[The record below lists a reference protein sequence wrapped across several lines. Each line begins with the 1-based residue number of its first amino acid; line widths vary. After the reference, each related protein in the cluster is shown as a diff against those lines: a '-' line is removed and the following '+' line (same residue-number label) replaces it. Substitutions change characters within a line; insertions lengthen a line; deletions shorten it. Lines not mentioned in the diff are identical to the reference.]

1 MMPTIA
7 TRLREGRG
15 LALSLLALMPLLFTG
30 GAANAQA
37 VYPPNTI
44 FAAGTVYPSA
54 NIKSGSIAGGYFGNG
69 SGKTFD
75 VAVTN
80 STGVGWVLSVF
91 PGNGDGTFAAPQS
104 YSLTTTGWG
113 TIHDGLNLVFAG
125 PLMSA
130 GSVDLVV
137 TDDTDNLFVIP
148 GNGDGTF
155 GAPIA
160 LNQTAYTLSVF
171 PDPGGSG
178 LLDLA
183 TSYSTY
189 NAATFVSSYT
199 VTVLTNQGGGNFAA
213 QKLLTN
219 SSYAV
224 GEVDYLGVAGTP
236 MLIIAGASP
245 DVISGATGGAMMSA
259 LANGTWSTPAAFNL
273 NLPAGFT
280 VISNVTPFT
289 LNGKI
294 GFAALSN
301 GWLFTWLGNGSGSFQ
316 TSNGVN
322 WYGSNSTVQLGSADL
337 NGDGIPDL
345 LALGGGTSSI
355 AQTVLPLYGN
365 SAGDF
370 SIEFE
375 TGPGVYGSQF
385 VIGDANGDG
394 HPDIVLMEP
403 NQGLTV
409 LLNQGDGTF
418 PHPATSTP
426 KQEPTVPVGSGP
438 VIPFPLAMAT
448 ADLNGDQL
456 NDVVVVEG
464 LNPNTRVT
472 TNSVDVFTN
481 RGNGELAELD
491 SFPVGSNPVAVA
503 IAPVNGKQSLFVANS
518 GDANIGFLQGNGD
531 GTFQNQTIFTGG
543 DLSTSG
549 ASPELL
555 AAGTIDA
562 TGFPGV
568 VVADNNGN
576 IIVFTYSS
584 ATGTWSTKATYS
596 VGVVNGLAL
605 ADLNGGGYADIVAT
619 IAPTCGYS
627 STGNPTLN
635 NASLTILPAN
645 GDGTFGSAVTISSS
659 LQNWNPG
666 KVVVGSLTGQSNP
679 DVVVLP
685 NPAAVCGVAA
695 SQIPNSIAI
704 FSGASTGSVT
714 ETDVASPLS
723 AGMFQYQSSGN
734 PPYGAVADVNGD
746 GANDLIVAEGGLVA
760 VLPGTKSTSFGTPSV
775 QIASSDTEGFA
786 SGAFFATGT
795 TSSGHEVVNLSTQG
809 VTSLEPLFETGLS
822 ASLQIGPA
830 SLPAAT
836 ASTAYTQTF
845 TAAGGSGGYTF
856 TESGTLPTGIAFSGA
871 TLSGTPIKSGSF
883 PITITA
889 TDSSGAKATANYAL
903 AVNCPTLTIT
913 PASGILTPASTGIP
927 YEQAF
932 TVQGNTTGAFGWTI
946 TGNLPIGLSF
956 NGGSETVTT
965 VVGTTR
971 ALAALYTFGLTI
983 TDSAG
988 CSVSDNYELNVDNPL
1003 TVVLSPSPL
1012 PAATTG
1018 QAYSAQFTASGGTGP
1033 YTYLGLNTPPGL
1045 TVNTQTGALA
1055 GTPTQSGSYKMT
1067 VVATDSQGVQ
1077 GIINATLSVQA
1088 SNIQVSPATL
1098 PAAAINIA
1106 YSQSFTATNG
1116 SGGYTFVETGA
1127 LPAGIIFSGAT
1138 LSGAPT
1144 KTGNFPI
1151 TVTATDSS
1159 GNTGS
1164 ADYTFIVNCPS
1175 LTITPAQETLPPAT
1189 IGLIYDVGFTVTG
1202 TTGAFTWSTTGSIPA
1217 GLTFIGG
1224 SSPSATLAGKAQLP
1238 TGLSSFALSVTDS
1251 ANCSVENNYLL
1262 GVYNPLTV
1270 GPATLPAATVGQAYS
1285 SNFTASGGTG
1295 PITYFTL
1302 STPPGLGLNTQTG
1315 AFAGTPTQSGN
1326 YSITVVATDSIGVEG
1341 VVVLTLSVQ
1350 ASSVSVTDQET
1361 VIISDGPQAQLID
1374 VTDTESILVTDTVTV
1389 TPLTATSVDLT
1400 GPASAAP
1407 GQSVTFTATVTH
1419 SGSGTPTGSVVFS
1432 DGALVLATVP
1442 ITSSG
1447 VATYSTNT
1455 LSVGAH
1461 SISADYGGDS
1471 NFSASQS
1478 ATLSLIVQASTT
1490 TALAISPSP
1499 AAAGQ
1504 PVTFTATVASAAAG
1518 TPSGSVT
1525 FQCLNYAPGQ
1535 SIVSPAV
1542 SLNNGIASWTNTSLP
1557 AFDYNNCFTAIY
1569 SGDQNFLSSAS
1580 PDKSLTVADFQM
1592 NFSIPSSLTLFPGQ
1606 SSTFNLTVT
1615 PYGGAYNGTVAF
1627 SASGAPPGATVTF
1640 NPATVTP
1647 GSSPVTV
1654 DVTITAPT
1662 LSARGRPV
1670 ARPLKGAPLLLALL
1684 LPLLGLQK
1692 VRRKLR
1698 RTSSRLL
1705 LVVVS
1710 LVGIGG
1716 LIACGKSGFF
1726 DQTPKTYSI
1735 VLTGTSGTTQHS
1747 TTINLTVE

>member
-1 MMPTIA
+1 MMSTIA

-15 LALSLLALMPLLFTG
+15 LALFLLALMPLLFTG
-30 GAANAQA
+30 VVADAQA
-37 VYPPNTI
+37 VYPPNTV

-54 NIKSGSIAGGYFGNG
+54 DIKSGSMAGGYFGNG

-91 PGNGDGTFAAPQS
+91 PGNGDGTFAAPQN

-113 TIHDGLNLVFAG
+113 IIHDGLNLVFAG
-125 PLMSA
+125 PLISTT
-130 GSVDLVV
+130 SVDLVV
-137 TDDTDNLFVIP
+137 TDDTDDLFVIP

-160 LNQTAYTLSVF
+160 LNQTAYTLNVF

-189 NAATFVSSYT
+189 NAATFVSTYT
-199 VTVLTNQGGGNFAA
+199 VTVLTNQGGGNFTA
-213 QKLLTN
+213 QKLQTN

-224 GEVDYLGVAGTP
+224 GEVDYLGVAGEPTL
-236 MLIIAGASP
+236 MIVGASP
-245 DVISGATGGAMMSA
+245 DEVSGATGGAMTST
-259 LANGTWSTPAAFNL
+259 LANGSWSTPAAFNL
-273 NLPAGFT
+273 NLPSGFT

-289 LNGKI
+289 LNGNI

-301 GWLFTWLGNGSGSFQ
+301 GWLYTWLGNGSGSFQ
-316 TSNGVN
+316 TSNGVS

-345 LALGGGTSSI
+345 VALGGGAFST

-394 HPDIVLMEP
+394 HPDIILMEP

-418 PHPATSTP
+418 PHSATSTP
-426 KQEPTVPVGSGP
+426 KQEPTVPAGSGP
-438 VIPFPLAMAT
+438 VTPFPLAMAT
-448 ADLNGDQL
+448 ADLTGDQL
-456 NDVVVVEG
+456 DDVVVVEG

-481 RGNGELAELD
+481 RGNGELVELD
-491 SFPVGSNPVAVA
+491 SFPVGSNPVAIA

-531 GTFQNQTIFTGG
+531 GTFQNQTTFTGG

-555 AAGTIDA
+555 AAGSIDA

-584 ATGTWSTKATYS
+584 AIGAWSAKATYS
-596 VGVVNGLAL
+596 VGTVNGLAL
-605 ADLNGGGYADIVAT
+605 ADLNGGGYSDIVAT

-627 STGNPTLN
+627 PTENPTLS

-645 GDGTFGSAVTISSS
+645 GDGTFGSAVTIPSS
-659 LQNWNPG
+659 LQNWDPG
-666 KVVVGSLTGQSNP
+666 KVVVGPLTGQSNP
-679 DVVVLP
+679 DVIVLP

-723 AGMFQYQSSGN
+723 ASMFQYQSSGN

-760 VLPGTKSTSFGTPSV
+760 VLPGTKSTSFGAPSV

-786 SGAFFATGT
+786 SGAFFATGN
-795 TSSGHEVVNLSTQG
+795 TSSGHDVVNVSTQG
-809 VTSLEPLFETGLS
+809 VTPLEPLFETGLS
-822 ASLQIGPA
+822 APLQIGPA
-830 SLPAAT
+830 SLAAAT
-836 ASTAYTQTF
+836 ASTTYTQTF
-845 TAAGGSGGYTF
+845 TATGGSGGYTF
-856 TESGTLPTGIAFSGA
+856 AESGSLPPGITFSGA
-871 TLSGTPIKSGSF
+871 TLSGTPTKAGSF
-883 PITITA
+883 PIAIMA
-889 TDSSGAKATANYAL
+889 TDSSGAKTTANYTL
-903 AVNCPTLTIT
+903 VVNCPVLTMT

-965 VVGTTR
+965 VVGTTQ
-971 ALAALYTFGLTI
+971 ALAALYTFGLTV

-988 CSVSDNYELNVDNPL
+988 CSVSNNYELNVDNPL
-1003 TVVLSPSPL
+1003 TVDLSPSPL

-1018 QAYSAQFTASGGTGP
+1018 QAYSAQFTASGGTAP
-1033 YTYLGLNTPPGL
+1033 YTYLGLNIPPGL
-1045 TVNTQTGALA
+1045 SVSTQSGALT

-1077 GIINATLSVQA
+1077 GLVNATLSVQG
-1088 SNIQVSPATL
+1088 SNIQISPATL
-1098 PAAAINIA
+1098 PAAAINTA
-1106 YSQSFTATNG
+1106 YSQTFTAANG
-1116 SGGYTFVETGA
+1116 SGGYTFSESGA

-1138 LSGAPT
+1138 LSGTPA
-1144 KTGNFPI
+1144 KTGSFPI
-1151 TVTATDSS
+1151 TITATDSS

-1164 ADYTFIVNCPS
+1164 ANYNFIVNCPS
-1175 LTITPAQETLPPAT
+1175 LTITPEPETLPPAT

-1217 GLTFIGG
+1217 GLTFTGG
-1224 SSPSATLAGKAQLP
+1224 SSTGATLAGKAQLP

-1251 ANCSVENNYLL
+1251 AHCSVENNYLL
-1262 GVYNPLTV
+1262 GVYSPLTV
-1270 GPATLPAATVGQAYS
+1270 GPTTLPSATVGQAYS

-1295 PITYFTL
+1295 PYIYFTL
-1302 STPPGLGLNTQTG
+1302 STPPGLTLNAQTG
-1315 AFAGTPTQSGN
+1315 ALAGTPTQSGS

-1341 VVVLTLSVQ
+1341 VVVLPLTVQ
-1350 ASSVSVTDQET
+1350 ASSVSISDEEMITVT
-1361 VIISDGPQAQLID
+1361 DGPQAQLID
-1374 VTDTESILVTDTVTV
+1374 VSDTESILVTDTVTV
-1389 TPLTATSVDLT
+1389 TPLTATSVVLT
-1400 GPASAAP
+1400 GPASAAS
-1407 GQSVTFTATVTH
+1407 GQSVTFTAMVSH
-1419 SGSGTPTGSVVFS
+1419 SGSGTPTGSAVFS

-1535 SIVSPAV
+1535 SIVSPAI
-1542 SLNNGIASWTNTSLP
+1542 SLNNGIASWTTTSLP

-1580 PDKSLTVADFQM
+1580 PDESLTVGDFQM

-1606 SSTFNLTVT
+1606 SSTFTLTVT
-1615 PYGGAYNGTVAF
+1615 PSGGAYDGTVVF
-1627 SASGAPPGATVTF
+1627 SSSGAPPEATVTF
-1640 NPATVTP
+1640 NPTVVTP

-1654 DVTITAPT
+1654 DVTITAPP
-1662 LSARGRPV
+1662 LSAQARLA
-1670 ARPLKGAPLLLALL
+1670 ARPLKGAPLLLAWL

-1698 RTSSRLL
+1698 RTYSLL
-1705 LVVVS
+1705 LLALFS

-1726 DQTPKTYSI
+1726 DQPPKTYSI